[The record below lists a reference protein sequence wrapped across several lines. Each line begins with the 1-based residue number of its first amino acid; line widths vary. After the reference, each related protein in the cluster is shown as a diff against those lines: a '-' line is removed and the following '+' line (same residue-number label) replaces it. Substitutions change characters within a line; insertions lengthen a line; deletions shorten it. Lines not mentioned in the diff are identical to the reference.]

1 MTMENA
7 TASQRRRVASSPGS
21 GGEEGHRP
29 PAAAKACASGS
40 RNSAFSRSVSS
51 ARTLATP
58 TAVAHTP
65 DGCTHSCSSVTAP
78 A

>member
-1 MTMENA
+1 MTIEND
-7 TASQRRRVASSPGS
+7 TADRRRCAASSPG
-21 GGEEGHRP
+21 GGEEGHSP

-65 DGCTHSCSSVTAP
+65 DGRTRCRSSVTAP